1 MPADCIEKVARQNFA
16 SKGSPRPAP
25 KIVLKN
31 AWQVEHGKQ
40 SSSEQSCAE
49 GDLFKIVLCVQGV
62 PQTTVLE
69 DQGKMTEIRDLVNTL
84 RTACPTESVIAD
96 LSNPGQ
102 FNRFR
107 DESKKTIHKVGKFEL
122 FELGEVCTKIQMC
135 QAFEG
140 TDAQDQGSIRSL
152 VNSLLHREKIS

>member
-1 MPADCIEKVARQNFA
+1 MEQKRNTIMYRNREKYTAKTCGNFLRTQSLGLIWKTHIIRYDTVARQNFA

-49 GDLFKIVLCVQGV
+49 GDLFKMVLRVQGV

-96 LSNPGQ
+96 LSNPGK
-102 FNRFR
+102 FNRFS
-107 DESKKTIHKVGKFEL
+107 DES
-122 FELGEVCTKIQMC
+122 
-135 QAFEG
+135 
-140 TDAQDQGSIRSL
+140 
-152 VNSLLHREKIS
+152 